1 MIHHLWHLAIFNNW
15 SMRASSFKQLEL
27 SKSLENTENFTK
39 RFALLASVKSS
50 SSNCLRAKRQ
60 LFWSHCRQLSFSTSQ
75 WVKRKI
81 WVRKIIS
88 YRGGQELS
96 QCTSGKQNYVIKNEK
111 TLWLLLLEQ
120 QRNDRSSLFFSS
132 KLAGLLFP
140 GKFYKRASLIC
151 SLACLSNMI
160 LWLKRRIKLFLQG
173 NKSGHV
179 KKVTVTAI
187 NRIRAGL
194 IQPGERRWN
203 QLTN

>member
-15 SMRASSFKQLEL
+15 SMRGSSFKQLEL

-50 SSNCLRAKRQ
+50 FSNCLRAKRQ
-60 LFWSHCRQLSFSTSQ
+60 LFWSHCQQLSFSTSQ

-81 WVRKIIS
+81 WVRKVIS
-88 YRGGQELS
+88 YRGQELS

-132 KLAGLLFP
+132 KLAGFLFP

-151 SLACLSNMI
+151 SLACLSNMV
-160 LWLKRRIKLFLQG
+160 LWLKRRIELVLQG

-179 KKVTVTAI
+179 KEVTVTAI